1 MKHKQA
7 ILKACALYYGKH
19 RDEAIAASRTS
30 NTKNVKSAVRSAQ
43 KCYYAKHRSQYCTGM
58 RQRYDLAEPKL
69 YVQHHYI
76 TEVCKS
82 ELGNKKVVSLV
93 EKAFTEKYKLL
104 LVR

>member
-7 ILKACALYYGKH
+7 LLKACALYYGKH

-30 NTKNVKSAVRSAQ
+30 NAKNVKSAVRSAQ

-76 TEVCKS
+76 TEVCRS
-82 ELGNKKVVSLV
+82 VLGNKKVVSLI